1 MLYRITRVALAAS
14 SVLLVASCAKS
25 EAPATDT
32 TTAAMA
38 PAPAPA
44 PAPLSLADVAG
55 KWQFSNVPMSGT
67 DTSPTNFVLTATA
80 DTTGWVMEFPSGLKV
95 PLTVHPLG
103 DSIHTIAGP
112 FASQRR
118 KSTKVTTET
127 MFRMQDGKLVGTTT
141 ARYDTKGAD
150 SVLQLRGTGTRMP

>member
-1 MLYRITRVALAAS
+1 MHQITRLALVGS
-14 SVLLVASCAKS
+14 TIVLVAACAKS
-25 EAPATDT
+25 EAPPPAD
-32 TTAAMA
+32 TAAAAM
-38 PAPAPA
+38 APAPA
-44 PAPLSLADVAG
+44 PAPLSLADIAG
-55 KWQFSNVPMSGT
+55 KWQFNNVPMSGT
-67 DTSPTNFVLTATA
+67 DTSPTPYVLTATA
-80 DTTGWVMEFPSGLKV
+80 DTTGWSIEFPSGLKV

-118 KSTKVTTET
+118 KSTKVRTET
-127 MFRMQDGKLVGTTT
+127 MFRMQDGKLVGVTT

>member
-1 MLYRITRVALAAS
+1 MRHITRVALVGS
-14 SVLLVASCAKS
+14 TIVLVAACAKS
-25 EAPATDT
+25 EAPPPADSSA
-32 TTAAMA
+32 AAMA

-44 PAPLSLADVAG
+44 ALSLADVAG

-118 KSTKVTTET
+118 KSTKVRTET
-127 MFRMQDGKLVGTTT
+127 MFRMQDGKLVGVTT

>member
-1 MLYRITRVALAAS
+1 MRRIARVVLAAS
-14 SVLLVASCAKS
+14 TLLLAAACGKS
-25 EAPATDT
+25 ETPATDT
-32 TTAAMA
+32 TAAMT

-44 PAPLSLADVAG
+44 PAAMSLADIAG
-55 KWQFSNVPMSGT
+55 KWQFNNVPITGT
-67 DTSPTNFVLTATA
+67 DTSPTPYVLTATA
-80 DTTGWVMEFPSGLKV
+80 DTTGWSIEFPSGLKV

-118 KSTKVTTET
+118 KSTKVRTET
-127 MFRMQDGKLVGTTT
+127 MFRMQDGKLVGLTT

-150 SVLQLRGTGTRMP
+150 SVLQLRGTGTRLP

>member
-1 MLYRITRVALAAS
+1 MHRIARIALVGS
-14 SVLLVASCAKS
+14 TIVLVAACAKS
-25 EAPATDT
+25 EAPPAD
-32 TTAAMA
+32 TTAAMS

-44 PAPLSLADVAG
+44 PAALSLADVAG

-80 DTTGWVMEFPSGLKV
+80 DTTGWMIEFPSGLKV
-95 PLTVHPLG
+95 PLSVKADG
-103 DSIHTIAGP
+103 DSVVTVAAP

-118 KSTKVTTET
+118 KSVKVRTEST
-127 MFRMQDGKLVGTTT
+127 YRLQDGRLVGMTT

>member
-1 MLYRITRVALAAS
+1 MMHRITRVAVLGS
-14 SVLLVASCAKS
+14 TILLVAACGKS
-25 EAPATDT
+25 ETPATDT
-32 TTAAMA
+32 TAAMT

-44 PAPLSLADVAG
+44 PAAMSLADVAG
-55 KWQFSNVPMSGT
+55 KWQYSNVPMSGT

-80 DTTGWVMEFPSGLKV
+80 DTTGWVMEYPSGLKV

-118 KSTKVTTET
+118 KSTKVRTET
-127 MFRMQDGKLVGTTT
+127 MYRMQDGKLVGITT

-150 SVLQLRGTGTRMP
+150 SVLQLRGTGTRLP

>member
-1 MLYRITRVALAAS
+1 MHRITRVALLGS
-14 SVLLVASCAKS
+14 TVLLAACAKS
-25 EAPATDT
+25 ETPATDT
-32 TTAAMA
+32 TAAMS

-44 PAPLSLADVAG
+44 PATLSLADVAG
-55 KWQFSNVPMSGT
+55 KWQFSNVPMSGA

-95 PLTVHPLG
+95 PLQVSVAG
-103 DSIHTIAGP
+103 DSIRTVGGP

-118 KSTKVTTET
+118 KSTKVRTET
-127 MFRMQDGKLVGTTT
+127 TFRLEDGKLVSQTT

-150 SVLQLRGTGTRMP
+150 SVLQLRGTGTRIP

>member
-1 MLYRITRVALAAS
+1 MNRITRIALAGS
-14 SVLLVASCAKS
+14 TILLVAACAKS
-25 EAPATDT
+25 EAPQD

-44 PAPLSLADVAG
+44 AFSLADVAG
-55 KWQFSNVPMSGT
+55 KWQMSNVPMSGA

-80 DTTGWVMEFPSGLKV
+80 DTTGWMLEFPSGLKV
-95 PLTVHPLG
+95 PLRVSVDG
-103 DSIHTIAGP
+103 DSIRTVSES

-118 KSTKVTTET
+118 KSTKVRTET
-127 MFRMQDGKLVGTTT
+127 TMRLQDGKLVGVTT

-150 SVLQLRGTGTRMP
+150 SVLQLRGSGTRIP

>member
-1 MLYRITRVALAAS
+1 MHRITRVTLVGSTLLLAA
-14 SVLLVASCAKS
+14 ACAKS
-25 EAPATDT
+25 EAPPAD
-32 TTAAMA
+32 TTAAMT

-44 PAPLSLADVAG
+44 PAALSLADVAG

-95 PLTVHPLG
+95 PITVHPLG

-118 KSTKVTTET
+118 KSTKVRTET
-127 MFRMQDGKLVGTTT
+127 MFRMEDGKLVGTTT